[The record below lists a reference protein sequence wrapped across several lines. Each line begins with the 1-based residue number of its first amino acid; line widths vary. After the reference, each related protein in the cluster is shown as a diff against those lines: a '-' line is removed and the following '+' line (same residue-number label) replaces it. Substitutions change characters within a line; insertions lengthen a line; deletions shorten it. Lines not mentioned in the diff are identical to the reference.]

1 LVDIKGVPLNALHEA
16 ICPDPTLPLHLAR
29 VAAQVACAT
38 AVKAAAGA
46 AAVEAISATGP
57 RVPADVP
64 MLGTTHGADEPDAL
78 AGGQGFD
85 TSELLVPALRDIRA
99 PAMYTALGAAGAA
112 EPCTG
117 SDSPAGGGP
126 GAPPALNARASWLAR
141 RPVHG
146 DALLSAV
153 RLRPNEWGTPV
164 VKYGAFALRDYAP
177 WAAAG
182 LPASEHGGRVGMPL
196 LACLPLRFTC
206 ARHYSYPAALPPA
219 LAAPPPACRQSCMP
233 PQHPG
238 TVTQDGRG
246 ARHRAGPRSAVHAP
260 GVGCTCALRCRRRCQ
275 PRRRPLPA
283 SDRIECLSSPAVAHG
298 RSCAVARS
306 HSSQDDGQGAC
317 RMRRASPGIRCV
329 QTAEACAAV
338 TGPLWPPRDSA
349 MCRTAKAYAASAPRA
364 ALAAYLTPGA
374 AAPGAAARVG
384 AAPLPATGDAG
395 APREPPRYAGSAAV
409 QLLDGAVLEAAE
421 SPAMGSQASSPHAS
435 PSSHALIC
443 VT

>member
-99 PAMYTALGAAGAA
+99 PAMYTALGPPGAA

-117 SDSPAGGGP
+117 SGSRAGGGP

-153 RLRPNEWGTPV
+153 RLQPNEWGTPV
-164 VKYGAFALRDYAP
+164 VKHGAFALRDYAP

-182 LPASEHGGRVGMPL
+182 LPASEHGARAGMPL

-206 ARHYSYPAALPPA
+206 GRPSPNPTALPPA
-219 LAAPPPACRQSCMP
+219 LAVLHAA
-233 PQHPG
+233 
-238 TVTQDGRG
+238 
-246 ARHRAGPRSAVHAP
+246 AAP
-260 GVGCTCALRCRRRCQ
+260 GRSHAEQ
-275 PRRRPLPA
+275 PRRAASCRPSRCRPRARRRLRLRPALPP
-283 SDRIECLSSPAVAHG
+283 RPAAALPPVMSV
-298 RSCAVARS
+298 RSCPWLELAGCGTRP
-306 HSSQDDGQGAC
+306 GLC
-317 RMRRASPGIRCV
+317 RCQEPLWAGRPGRVKHAGPSPGTCCM
-329 QTAEACAAV
+329 QTAEACAPRAPAPTRLFCRAQDGQGV
-338 TGPLWPPRDSA
+338 RRVRPPRRAGRVPDA
-349 MCRTAKAYAASAPRA
+349 GRGAGRRGGARRRRA
-364 ALAAYLTPGA
+364 AAGRGRGRRA
-374 AAPGAAARVG
+374 AALRG
-384 AAPLPATGDAG
+384 
-395 APREPPRYAGSAAV
+395 
-409 QLLDGAVLEAAE
+409 
-421 SPAMGSQASSPHAS
+421 
-435 PSSHALIC
+435 
-443 VT
+443 